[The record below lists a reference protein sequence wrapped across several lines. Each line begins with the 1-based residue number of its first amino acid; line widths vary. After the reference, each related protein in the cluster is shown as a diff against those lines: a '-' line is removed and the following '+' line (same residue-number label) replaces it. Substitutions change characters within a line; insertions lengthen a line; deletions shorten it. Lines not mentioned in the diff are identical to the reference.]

1 MNFNFDSLPNF
12 DVKITHRNWQ
22 IALAEAF
29 ALIVSASP
37 GEVVCIT
44 GPSRAGKSKLISEL
58 RLLLCGKD
66 MFHRTGKM
74 PSVVVEAVNTGPNGS
89 FSTKSFTLHMLNA
102 IRHPIFSE
110 SVSDLE
116 ESLIYHKT
124 DRSTEASLR
133 IALERAFVVR
143 GTKYLFIDEAQHAKY
158 AGKASMG
165 AYAVMDSWKCLAQ
178 TSKLVLVL
186 VGAYPIVDI
195 LQNSPHMLGRK
206 KQVHLPRYRPISGD
220 IDAFSQIL
228 ASYDAILDLDGGV
241 KSLTQFGELIYEGTF
256 GCIGLVRSWLS
267 QASAIARLE
276 GTGINK
282 EILERTKKPD
292 ADLVSIREEIESGEE
307 YFDSL
312 SPDRVK
318 TKRKTTR
325 SNRKGKPFKRKPERI
340 PPGNRI

>member
-1 MNFNFDSLPNF
+1 MDFNFDSLPNF

-22 IALAEAF
+22 MALAEAF

-74 PSVVVEAVNTGPNGS
+74 PSVVAEAVNTGPNGS

-102 IRHPIFSE
+102 VRHPMFSE

-116 ESLIYHKT
+116 ESLIFHKT
-124 DRSTEASLR
+124 DRSTETSLR

-158 AGKASMG
+158 TSKASMG

-206 KQVHLPRYRPISGD
+206 KQVHLPRYRPVSED
-220 IDAFSQIL
+220 VEAFSEIL
-228 ASYDAILDLDGGV
+228 ASYDSILDLDGSV
-241 KSLTQFGELIYEGTF
+241 KSLTRFGDLIYEGTF

-267 QASAIARLE
+267 QASAIAKLE
-276 GTGINK
+276 GSGITK
-282 EILERTKKPD
+282 DILVRTKKPD
-292 ADLVSIREEIESGEE
+292 TDLVSIREEIESGEE

-312 SPDRVK
+312 DQNEAKV
-318 TKRKTTR
+318 KRKSSR
-325 SNRKGKPFKRKPERI
+325 AKRKSRPFKRKPERI